1 MKNDLLKI
9 LILEDEITHAEMI
22 QRRLKK
28 HGENYTFKIVM
39 NKVDYINALNEFQPD
54 VILSDNELPQFNATE
69 ALEILKSQ
77 STHIPFILVT
87 GTVSEEFA
95 AGIIKMGAD
104 DYLLKD
110 RLARLPAAIHTAL
123 KQKQIEREHEK
134 AAATGRNITEDK
146 KAEKELTEERDKFA
160 KIAAVAPGLIYS
172 MRLNKDGSFS
182 YPYTSNAVDEIYGFA
197 HKEIEKDAGKI
208 FSLIHP
214 DDIEQVL
221 KSIIETKTNLVP
233 LKGEYRYN
241 HPAKGE
247 VWHEVNSLPVE
258 EPDDAVVCHG
268 IVIDITERK
277 NAEQKII
284 KANRLYFFISHISQ
298 MIVRATDEASL
309 FKGVCRISVELGQFR
324 MAWIGII
331 DEQTK
336 KVVPVV
342 HAGEEK
348 EYLTKIK
355 SISTEDI
362 PDGRGPTG
370 TAVRKG
376 KYVICNDIENDPQM
390 APWKEAALERNFR
403 SSMSLPVKKFDK
415 IIGCF
420 NVYAS
425 EKNFFDVTEIAL
437 LEEATGDISF
447 ALENFEKEALRK
459 KAEEA
464 VVKSEHRYH
473 TLTEVSPVGIF
484 HTNTGGYTTYVN
496 PRWCEITGLSFEEAL
511 GNGWLKAVHQEDKPN
526 LIKGWESATKVHELS
541 ISEYRF
547 IRPDGTIAWV
557 LGQATPERNSAN
569 EVVGYVGTITDITER
584 KKSEEEIKRVNQR
597 FEIIAQAT
605 NDVIWDWNLVTH
617 EIWWNKTFY
626 SVFGFD
632 KQTPIDKDA
641 WTNMI
646 HPDDKK
652 RVLERLNKVIHSN
665 LKYWEDEYRCIN
677 RLGVEIFIFDR
688 GFVMHDEN
696 GKACRMIG
704 SMLDFTE
711 RKKIED
717 ARKASEEKYRTLVE
731 QASDAILIADNEGR
745 FIAVNPSACKL
756 SKYSEKELLKMTI
769 NDFIT
774 EGETNEIRIAR
785 FEQLQQG
792 KTTVIERIIKGK
804 DGIPLQLE
812 LTSKLLSDGMLL
824 TFARDISERIKA
836 QNDIINEKELSDSLI
851 NNLPG
856 IFYLYDKEGNFLR
869 WNKNFETVTGYSGDE
884 IKKMKPVDF
893 YDDHLKD
900 FITKRINSV
909 FKGKV
914 PGVEAVML
922 TKTKKKIPFFFNSM
936 SINYKSTQC
945 LIGMGMDISMQ
956 KKAEEEIRRLASH
969 LQDIREDERK
979 RIGREIH
986 DELGQQLTAIKMDV
1000 AWVNKKI
1007 PDEPA
1012 LIKNKMKNVIN
1023 LLDSSNQSIR
1033 RILNELR
1040 PNILENHGFIESVE
1054 WLGRQFTKNTGISV
1068 VFKSPDI
1075 EPKLSEP
1082 VITGIFRVYQEALN
1096 NITKYAR
1103 ASKVLTTLSINEDI
1117 LIFTIKDD
1125 GQGFDPLIMPSK
1137 KSFGI
1142 LGMKE
1147 RIILLGGDFEIIS
1160 SAGHGTKITVSLPIN
1175 I

>member
-1 MKNDLLKI
+1 MVTETLKI
-9 LILEDEITHAEMI
+9 IILENNDADAEMI
-22 QRRLKK
+22 RYLLKK
-28 HGENYTFKIVM
+28 TDLNCQVKVMMTKAVYGQALDEFKPDLVLS
-39 NKVDYINALNEFQPD
+39 NNEM
-54 VILSDNELPQFNATE
+54 PQFTAYE
-69 ALEILKSQ
+69 ALQILQ
-77 STHIPFILVT
+77 RHALHIPFILIT
-87 GTVSEEFA
+87 DPASEEYA
-95 AGIIKMGAD
+95 AGIIKAGAD

-110 RLARLPAAIHTAL
+110 RLLRLPAAIEAAL
-123 KQKQIEREHEK
+123 NK
-134 AAATGRNITEDK
+134 K
-146 KAEKELTEERDKFA
+146 KAEKEKIVAPGRLKESEEKFRDMLHNSIVEEITVNVNDVPERKKAAGLLKEERNKFT
-160 KIAAVAPGLIYS
+160 KIAAICPGLIYS
-172 MRLNKDGSFS
+172 IRQNKEGVLS
-182 YPYTSNAVDEIYGFA
+182 YPYASDAIKEIYGFVFE
-197 HKEIEKDAGKI
+197 EIKNDANKI
-208 FSLIHP
+208 FALIHA
-214 DDIEQVL
+214 DDIGAVME
-221 KSIIETKTNLVP
+221 SIRETKTNLVP

-241 HPAKGE
+241 HPTKGE

-258 EPDDAVVCHG
+258 EPDDAIVCHG

-284 KANRLYFFISHISQ
+284 KANRLYFFISQISQ

-309 FKGVCRISVELGQFR
+309 FKGVCRIAVELGQFR
-324 MAWIGII
+324 MAWIGMI

-336 KVVPVV
+336 KVVPVM
-342 HAGEEK
+342 HAGEERG
-348 EYLTKIK
+348 YLTKIK

-403 SSMSLPVKKFDK
+403 SSISLPVKKFGK
-415 IIGCF
+415 TIGSF

-425 EKNFFDVTEIAL
+425 EKNFFDVKEIAL
-437 LEEATGDISF
+437 LQEATGDISF

-459 KAEEA
+459 KADEA

-484 HTNTGGYTTYVN
+484 HTNADGYTTYVN
-496 PRWCEITGLSFEEAL
+496 PRWCEITGLSFEEAV
-511 GNGWLKAVHQEDKPN
+511 GNGWLKAVHQEDKPT
-526 LIKGWESATKVHELS
+526 LVKGWERATKVHEIS
-541 ISEYRF
+541 FSEYRF
-547 IRPDGTIAWV
+547 IRVDGTVAWV

-597 FEIIAQAT
+597 FEIVAQAT

-632 KQTPIDKDA
+632 KQAPIDKDA

-665 LKYWEDEYRCIN
+665 IKYWEDEYRCIN

-731 QASDAILIADNEGR
+731 QASDAILIADNDGR
-745 FIAVNPSACKL
+745 FIAVNSSACKL

-785 FEQLQQG
+785 FVQLEQG
-792 KTTVIERIIKGK
+792 KTTVTERRIKGK

-812 LTSKLLSDGMLL
+812 LTSKLLSDGRLL

-836 QNDIINEKELSDSLI
+836 QNE
-851 NNLPG
+851 
-856 IFYLYDKEGNFLR
+856 Y
-869 WNKNFETVTGYSGDE
+869 
-884 IKKMKPVDF
+884 
-893 YDDHLKD
+893 H
-900 FITKRINSV
+900 
-909 FKGKV
+909 
-914 PGVEAVML
+914 
-922 TKTKKKIPFFFNSM
+922 
-936 SINYKSTQC
+936 Q
-945 LIGMGMDISMQ
+945 
-956 KKAEEEIRRLASH
+956 
-969 LQDIREDERK
+969 RK
-979 RIGREIH
+979 RI
-986 DELGQQLTAIKMDV
+986 V
-1000 AWVNKKI
+1000 
-1007 PDEPA
+1007 
-1012 LIKNKMKNVIN
+1012 
-1023 LLDSSNQSIR
+1023 
-1033 RILNELR
+1033 
-1040 PNILENHGFIESVE
+1040 
-1054 WLGRQFTKNTGISV
+1054 
-1068 VFKSPDI
+1068 
-1075 EPKLSEP
+1075 
-1082 VITGIFRVYQEALN
+1082 
-1096 NITKYAR
+1096 
-1103 ASKVLTTLSINEDI
+1103 
-1117 LIFTIKDD
+1117 
-1125 GQGFDPLIMPSK
+1125 
-1137 KSFGI
+1137 
-1142 LGMKE
+1142 
-1147 RIILLGGDFEIIS
+1147 
-1160 SAGHGTKITVSLPIN
+1160 
-1175 I
+1175 